1 MLRTHTY
8 SMSSSIPGMDN
19 MTLFLNMQ
27 THTHAR
33 THANLHLDIHQTG
46 LSYVHLLRMN
56 RQTDRQPHYD
66 KSC

>member
-27 THTHAR
+27 THNAHAH
-33 THANLHLDIHQTG
+33 TQTFTWT
-46 LSYVHLLRMN
+46 YT
-56 RQTDRQPHYD
+56 RQACHMYTCYA
-66 KSC
+66 